1 LTFQKYK
8 EEVQMKNFQKLTA
21 IGLLAGG
28 VCSMVQAQVDLFYPE
43 SRTAEGL
50 KSTSSV
56 IQALSSNTSIEY
68 IETIGLNTA
77 ALQPSN
83 KSLNL
88 NFAKDLQLKTTQSR
102 TYDIDDESFAWVGT
116 IDLGLQKSS
125 KPIDDPSAFNPNQAV
140 FMVNGDRIFGQ
151 IIIEDL
157 VYEIRTTEN
166 GGGYLLVKRDF
177 SVLSTLDD
185 TPKNEWPWQVSETNS
200 NNKAASNVVDVIQLI
215 TDQAIND
222 AGGVSAAVDAMRFFI
237 TQSNQAY
244 GNNGLDLEMRNAGLY
259 RAGTELNTSSGNMLS
274 RLRTTN
280 DGYLDDVPGTLR
292 NQTNADLV
300 VLVTTSLRN
309 QGLCGQADGIGVSQ
323 SRAFF
328 VIDHDCTDFT
338 FVHEAGHLFGA
349 RHDNDNTGSPFSYG
363 RGFVSSPGNFRTI
376 MAVSSN
382 PQPRIAGF
390 SNPNQTYGGRAIGTS
405 SRDNRRVHANRASTV
420 AGFR

>member
-1 LTFQKYK
+1 
-8 EEVQMKNFQKLTA
+8 MKKTHKLA
-21 IGLLAGG
+21 LIGFMAGG
-28 VCSMVQAQVDLFYPE
+28 MCSTVQAENELFYPE
-43 SRTAEGL
+43 TRTVNGM
-50 KSTSSV
+50 KSISTV
-56 IQALSSNTSIEY
+56 IQALEKNDSVEY
-68 IETIGLNTA
+68 IEMIGLNVA
-77 ALQPSN
+77 ALQPKE

-88 NFAKDLQLKTTQSR
+88 NLAKDLQLKTTQSQS
-102 TYDIDDESFAWVGT
+102 YAIDDESYAWVGE
-116 IDLGLQKSS
+116 IDLGIHKRS
-125 KPIDDPSAFNPNQAV
+125 KPIDDAAVINANQAV
-140 FMVNGDRIFGQ
+140 FMVSGHRVFGQ

-157 VYEIRTTEN
+157 VYEIRTMEN
-166 GGGYLLVKRDF
+166 GDGYLLVKRDF
-177 SVLSTLDD
+177 SVLSSKDD
-185 TPKNEWPWQVSETNS
+185 TPENEFPWQNTADRGGA
-200 NNKAASNVVDVIQLI
+200 KAASNVVDVIQLI

-222 AGGVSAAVDAMRFFI
+222 AGGVSSAVDAMRFFI
-237 TQSNQAY
+237 TQSNQVY

-259 RAGTELNTSSGNMLS
+259 RAGAELNTSSGTMLS
-274 RLRTTN
+274 RLRGTN
-280 DGYLDDVPGTLR
+280 DGYLDNVPGTLR

-328 VIDHDCTDFT
+328 VIDHDCTDYT

-349 RHDNDNTGSPFSYG
+349 RHDNDPTGTPYSYG
-363 RGFVSSPGNFRTI
+363 RGFVSSAGNFRTV

>member
-1 LTFQKYK
+1 
-8 EEVQMKNFQKLTA
+8 MKNINKLA
-21 IGLLAGG
+21 VIGLMAG
-28 VCSMVQAQVDLFYPE
+28 SAFTTAQAQVDLFYPE
-43 SRTAEGL
+43 ARTVAGL
-50 KSTSSV
+50 APTSTV
-56 IQALSSNTSIEY
+56 IQAMSANDSVEY

-83 KSLNL
+83 QTITL

-102 TYDIDDESFAWVGT
+102 TYAIDDESYAWVGE
-116 IDLGLQKSS
+116 IDLGLNKSS
-125 KPIDDPSAFNPNQAV
+125 KPIDDPNALNPNQAL
-140 FMVNGDRIFGQ
+140 FMVHGERVFGQ
-151 IIIEDL
+151 IILTDL
-157 VYEIRTTEN
+157 VYEIRTMEN
-166 GGGYLLVKRDF
+166 GDGYLLMKRDF
-177 SVLSTLDD
+177 SVLGNRDD
-185 TPKNEWPWQVSETNS
+185 TPKNEFPWQTRANEGTNR
-200 NNKAASNVVDVIQLI
+200 AASNVVDVIQLI

-222 AGGVSAAVDAMRFFI
+222 AGGVSSAVDAMRFFI

-244 GNNGLDLEMRNAGLY
+244 GNNQLDLEMRNAGLY
-259 RAGTELNTSSGNMLS
+259 RAGAELNTSSSGMLS
-274 RLRTTN
+274 RLRRTN

-309 QGLCGQADGIGVSQ
+309 QGLCGQADGIGVGQ
-323 SRAFF
+323 ANAFF
-328 VIDHDCTDFT
+328 VIDHDCTNYT

-349 RHDNDNTGSPFSYG
+349 RHDNDPTGSPYSFG
-363 RGFVSSPGNFRTI
+363 RGFVSAPGNFRTI

-405 SRDNRRVHANRASTV
+405 SRNNTRVHELRASFV